1 MKLVAHK
8 AGNAGDVLDAAVRA
22 GVDMIEFDVLP
33 ERSDGSGELFLAH
46 DYGDLKRRR
55 DTVLTLGEGLDA
67 LCATGLELDVDLKL
81 PGYEDRVV
89 ALLRER
95 DVLDRVLVSTME
107 EASLRRLRERSR
119 DVRIGWSVP
128 RVKRDPFRSPFTAVP
143 AYGMVQV
150 LRRTMPRRAG
160 RAIREGR
167 ADAIM
172 ANEHLVTPALAR
184 AVTGAGGELYVW
196 TVDDPDRIEPLRA
209 LGVSAI
215 ITNKPEL
222 FQPTIREA
230 AVKPSLP

>member
-1 MKLVAHK
+1 MKRVAHK
-8 AGNAGDVLDAAVRA
+8 AGSAGDVLDAAVRA

-33 ERSDGSGELFLAH
+33 ERPDGSGELFLAH
-46 DYGDLKRRR
+46 DYGDLERRR
-55 DTVLTLGEGLDA
+55 DEVLTLGEGLDA

-81 PGYEDRVV
+81 AGYEDRVV

-128 RVKRDPFRSPFTAVP
+128 RVKRDPFRSPLTAVP

-172 ANEHLVTPALAR
+172 ANEHLVTPALGR

-196 TVDDPDRIEPLRA
+196 TVDDAAKMEALRA
-209 LGVSAI
+209 LGVSGV
-215 ITNKPEL
+215 ITNRPEL
-222 FQPTIREA
+222 FQPTISQVA
-230 AVKPSLP
+230 AE